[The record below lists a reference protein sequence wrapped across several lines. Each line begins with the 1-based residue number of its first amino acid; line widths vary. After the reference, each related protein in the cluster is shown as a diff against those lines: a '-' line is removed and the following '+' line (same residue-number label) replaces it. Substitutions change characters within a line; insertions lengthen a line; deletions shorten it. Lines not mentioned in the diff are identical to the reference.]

1 MSETKGQTKARLHCA
16 NYDSTDKTC
25 LGIMLK
31 VEKIKDEMGITR
43 TKLFQ
48 WRDSEK
54 EGRICIVEQ
63 GCDYFDKVVAPI
75 IRVP

>member
-31 VEKIKDEMGITR
+31 VEKIKDEMSQTGIL
-43 TKLFQ
+43 KINP
-48 WRDSEK
+48 DGK
-54 EGRICIVEQ
+54 VEM
-63 GCDYFDKVVAPI
+63 I
-75 IRVP
+75 